1 MRWLVSISST
11 FLFLL
16 VPEVISPLIQD
27 AKICRLMAS
36 ANQVVSFGQDGVS
49 GKEGKAGENGRD
61 SETLTIFADGSP
73 LNLDLSGQEGL
84 SGEAGENG
92 TNAICENQ
100 PVNVNYNLWG
110 ASGGDGGNG
119 GNGGDGGNGG
129 SLTVYATDKNYL
141 RQILVT
147 AGGGEGGKP
156 GEGGIGGSGCNCP
169 QPYWTVETCSGRP
182 GSTDYN
188 CSTKEYRCL
197 DGEAGQNGRSGR
209 AGRKG
214 KLGSLTLINS
224 NQPLAPDRLSASVTM
239 AELKDRGFSLSKN
252 IWDTRTGA
260 LSLFASGSII
270 DDQYLELVERV
281 ENSVVLIWNA
291 PQEFAPFRDRTVTLN
306 LQDDRSVAMSFPKDL
321 WLETNIL
328 PRNNVTELFVFNAIK
343 AKEATQ
349 LKSKGLSGLGLGL
362 QWELVDEAQRSDLIS
377 TSFYIKYSISNS
389 GEARYRPVSDYTIR
403 YEGEVP
409 PQFVRYGGNRFIID
423 IGQLPIDPK
432 YLETDRAVQV
442 QLEITRTF
450 GNNSAKQTLV
460 EKDILGPFN

>member
-1 MRWLVSISST
+1 MRWLVSISSI

-16 VPEVISPLIQD
+16 VPDVISLLSQD
-27 AKICRLMAS
+27 AKICRLTAL
-36 ANQVVSFGQDGVS
+36 ANQVVSFGQDGQD
-49 GKEGKAGENGRD
+49 GKDGKDGEKGRD

-73 LNLDLSGQEGL
+73 LNLDLSGQAGL
-84 SGEAGENG
+84 SGETGENG
-92 TNAICENQ
+92 TNAICANQ

-119 GNGGDGGNGG
+119 GNGGDGGDGG
-129 SLTVYATDKNYL
+129 SVTIYAIEKSYL
-141 RQILVT
+141 GQILVQ
-147 AGGGEGGKP
+147 AEGGEGGTP
-156 GEGGIGGSGCNCP
+156 GEAGIGGDGCNCP
-169 QPYWTVETCSGRP
+169 QPYWTVETCSGSP

-197 DGEAGQNGRSGR
+197 DGEAGKNGRSGR

-239 AELKDRGFSLSKN
+239 GELKDRGFNLSKN
-252 IWDTRTGA
+252 IWEARSGA
-260 LSLFASGSII
+260 VSLLAPGSIV

-291 PQEFAPFRDRTVTLN
+291 PQEFAPYRDRTITLN
-306 LQDDRSVAMSFPKDL
+306 LQDDRTVAMSFPEDL

-343 AKEATQ
+343 AEEATK

-362 QWELVDEAQRSDLIS
+362 QWELVDEAERSDLIS
-377 TSFYIKYSISNS
+377 TSFYIKYSISS
-389 GEARYRPVSDYTIR
+389 SQEARFRQVSDYTLR

-409 PQFVRYGGNRFIID
+409 PQFVSYGENRFIID

-432 YLETDRAVQV
+432 YLETDSAVRV